1 MTTPNS
7 NTVTG
12 TIGYQPDGIRGQKM
26 TLAFDTATDGSRV
39 IGLPLCAEQIAY
51 ARLPEDQEVEV
62 TFTKPVDLI
71 GPNAGADDVE
81 HIAVLQ
87 H

>member
-39 IGLPLCAEQIAY
+39 VRLPLCEEQIAY
-51 ARLPEDQEVEV
+51 GRLAEGQEVEV

-71 GPNAGADDVE
+71 GRDAGADDVE
-81 HIAVLQ
+81 HIAILQ